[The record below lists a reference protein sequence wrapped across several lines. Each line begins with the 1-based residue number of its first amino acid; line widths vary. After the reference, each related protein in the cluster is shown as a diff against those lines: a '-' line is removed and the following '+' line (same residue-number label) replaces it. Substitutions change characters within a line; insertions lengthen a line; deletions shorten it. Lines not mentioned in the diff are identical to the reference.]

1 MEIVLPSVFE
11 QGRGGIEHSNKAFAV
26 NSPRNQS
33 LGIFSYGLRITCIRW
48 DFELTEFDAQLQS
61 SLKGWA
67 ET

>member
-26 NSPRNQS
+26 NSPQNQS
-33 LGIFSYGLRITCIRW
+33 LGISSYGLRIACIRW